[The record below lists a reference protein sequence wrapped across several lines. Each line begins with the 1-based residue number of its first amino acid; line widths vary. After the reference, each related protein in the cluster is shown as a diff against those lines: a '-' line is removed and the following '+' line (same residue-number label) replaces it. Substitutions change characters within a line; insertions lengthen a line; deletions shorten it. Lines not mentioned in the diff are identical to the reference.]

1 MSRGRGRAT
10 LLGVVMIACSKS
22 PEEKAKQA
30 RETIDSWKAT
40 VAAVDSARLARKVP
54 EHFARDVRRA
64 ASDEIAKAASQAK

>member
-1 MSRGRGRAT
+1 MTRVRGCAT
-10 LLGVVMIACSKS
+10 LLGVVVIACSKS

-40 VAAVDSARLARKVP
+40 VSAVDSARLARKVP
-54 EHFARDVRRA
+54 QHFARDVRRA